1 MHRVTQCRA
10 SRDYRLWLKFADG
23 LEGSV
28 YLGDLLDIRAF
39 RPWLDVERFCRAAI
53 DPADLAVVWEGGIRF
68 DPDILHQQL
77 ASEQSNRFMAA
88 GLAPAA

>member
-10 SRDYRLWLKFADG
+10 SRDYRLWLRFEDG
-23 LEGSV
+23 LDGSV

-39 RPWLDVERFCRAAI
+39 RGWLDVERFCRAAV
-53 DPADLAVVWEGGIRF
+53 DPTDSSVVWEGGIRL

-77 ASEQSNRFMAA
+77 ASERSKQFMAA
-88 GLAPAA
+88 GLAPAV